1 MKFRFEKLHVYFL
14 ALLAAILPNIVYL
27 NAIPQP
33 KDSIYYIAFPKS
45 EINFDFFSYGKM
57 MFLVFMTIASLLF
70 YLWNSYKKIKWQPV
84 YGFLLAY
91 AFFIVLSTVLSPFR
105 ELALRGLGD
114 RYEGVFTLLCY
125 LLLFFMA
132 YDVAKDKDDRKIVLG
147 GIILGSVIVGLVGIF
162 QYWGFDIYRQR
173 WMQQIITP
181 KEYSDFNF
189 KFTFGKYTI
198 YSSLYN
204 TNFVGS
210 YMALMMFLGIGL
222 YFNAQGKDKNLAFIY
237 TLLMY
242 SNWIG
247 CRSRAGF
254 IGSLPIFIFALLLF
268 HKLIKT
274 YKRELITL
282 LISFS
287 LIFTIMNTKGTDEGN
302 LASKFTTI
310 ETPSSANTYLRD
322 AYVENGALVIIDEFT
337 NIKVFQKDGK
347 VQFFNEE
354 NTLLLPKVSK
364 RNIISTDENGNEIQR
379 EMTTISFEDEKYKR
393 YSFNLLAPG
402 IIELEYNHENIR
414 TIKYPIYF
422 VENKYKSS
430 GITGKLF
437 DIEKIPRWKALDGYE
452 TLGSFRIYNWTR
464 TLPILKDTMFFGYGP
479 DTFSIVF
486 PQNDTFGKTISYG
499 MANIIL
505 DKPHNM
511 YLQIGVNT
519 GIISMVLF
527 IVGLFIF
534 FLDGIVRYRNL
545 TKLPVEA
552 FLWLGVLAYHATGM
566 FNDSLV
572 SVAPVAWLYFGLS
585 AGCIYN
591 CNAGIVDEK
600 TLM

>member
-114 RYEGVFTLLCY
+114 RYEGLFTLLCY
-125 LLLFFMA
+125 LLLFFMT
-132 YDVAKDKDDRKIVLG
+132 YDVAKDKEDRKIVLG

-222 YFNAQGKDKNLAFIY
+222 YFNAQGKKNKNLTFAY

-254 IGSLPIFIFALLLF
+254 LGSLPIFIFALLLF
-268 HKLIKT
+268 HKLIKF
-274 YKRELITL
+274 YKKELISI
-282 LISFS
+282 LIAFS
-287 LIFTIMNTKGTDEGN
+287 LIFVIMNTKGTDEGN

-310 ETPSSANTYLRD
+310 ETPSAVNTYLRD
-322 AYVENGALVIIDEFT
+322 AYVENGALVIVDKFT

-354 NTLLLPKVSK
+354 NALLLPKVTK
-364 RNIISTDENGNEIQR
+364 RSIVSTDENGNEIQR
-379 EMTTISFEDEKYKR
+379 EMTTIFFEDEKYKR
-393 YSFNLLAPG
+393 FSFNLLAPG

-479 DTFSIVF
+479 DTFSIIF

-511 YLQIGVNT
+511 YLQLGVNT
-519 GIISMVLF
+519 GVVSMVLF

-545 TKLPVEA
+545 TKLPVET

-591 CNAGIVDEK
+591 NAIDEK
-600 TLM
+600 TV

>member
-14 ALLAAILPNIVYL
+14 ALLAMILPNIVYL

-181 KEYSDFNF
+181 KEYNDFNF

-222 YFNAQGKDKNLAFIY
+222 YFNAQGKKDKNLAFIY

-254 IGSLPIFIFALLLF
+254 LGSLPIFIFALLLF
-268 HKLIKT
+268 HKLIKF
-274 YKRELITL
+274 YKKELISI
-282 LISFS
+282 LIAFS
-287 LIFTIMNTKGTDEGN
+287 LIFIIMNTKGTDEGN

-310 ETPSSANTYLRD
+310 ETPSAVNTYLRD
-322 AYVENGALVIIDEFT
+322 AYVENGALVIIDKFT

-354 NTLLLPKVSK
+354 NALLLPKVIK
-364 RNIISTDENGNEIQR
+364 RNITLTDENGNEVQR

-479 DTFSIVF
+479 DTFSIIF

-511 YLQIGVNT
+511 YLQLGVNT
-519 GIISMVLF
+519 GVISMILF

-591 CNAGIVDEK
+591 NVIDEK
-600 TLM
+600 TV

>member
-210 YMALMMFLGIGL
+210 YMALMMF
-222 YFNAQGKDKNLAFIY
+222 
-237 TLLMY
+237 
-242 SNWIG
+242 W
-247 CRSRAGF
+247 
-254 IGSLPIFIFALLLF
+254 
-268 HKLIKT
+268 
-274 YKRELITL
+274 E
-282 LISFS
+282 
-287 LIFTIMNTKGTDEGN
+287 
-302 LASKFTTI
+302 
-310 ETPSSANTYLRD
+310 
-322 AYVENGALVIIDEFT
+322 
-337 NIKVFQKDGK
+337 
-347 VQFFNEE
+347 
-354 NTLLLPKVSK
+354 
-364 RNIISTDENGNEIQR
+364 
-379 EMTTISFEDEKYKR
+379 
-393 YSFNLLAPG
+393 
-402 IIELEYNHENIR
+402 
-414 TIKYPIYF
+414 
-422 VENKYKSS
+422 
-430 GITGKLF
+430 
-437 DIEKIPRWKALDGYE
+437 
-452 TLGSFRIYNWTR
+452 
-464 TLPILKDTMFFGYGP
+464 
-479 DTFSIVF
+479 
-486 PQNDTFGKTISYG
+486 
-499 MANIIL
+499 
-505 DKPHNM
+505 
-511 YLQIGVNT
+511 
-519 GIISMVLF
+519 
-527 IVGLFIF
+527 
-534 FLDGIVRYRNL
+534 
-545 TKLPVEA
+545 
-552 FLWLGVLAYHATGM
+552 
-566 FNDSLV
+566 
-572 SVAPVAWLYFGLS
+572 
-585 AGCIYN
+585 
-591 CNAGIVDEK
+591 
-600 TLM
+600 

>member
-14 ALLAAILPNIVYL
+14 ALLAMILPNIVYL

-57 MFLVFMTIASLLF
+57 MFLVFMTIASLFF

-114 RYEGVFTLLCY
+114 RYEGTFTLLCY

-181 KEYSDFNF
+181 KEYNDFNF

-222 YFNAQGKDKNLAFIY
+222 YFNAQGKKDKNLAFIY

-254 IGSLPIFIFALLLF
+254 LGSLPIFIFALLLF
-268 HKLIKT
+268 HKLIKF
-274 YKRELITL
+274 YKKELISI
-282 LISFS
+282 LIAFS
-287 LIFTIMNTKGTDEGN
+287 LIFIIMNTKGTDEGN

-310 ETPSSANTYLRD
+310 ETPSAVNTYLRD
-322 AYVENGALVIIDEFT
+322 AYVENGALVIIDKFT

-354 NTLLLPKVSK
+354 NALLLPKVIK
-364 RNIISTDENGNEIQR
+364 RNITLTDENGNEVQR

-479 DTFSIVF
+479 DTFSIIF

-519 GIISMVLF
+519 GVISMILF

-585 AGCIYN
+585 TGYIYN
-591 CNAGIVDEK
+591 NVIDEK
-600 TLM
+600 TV